1 MATSNTNKPI
11 EAIKETEKKEDLV
24 KIRIPRS
31 RENQEDVFV
40 AVNGRTWLIKR
51 GVEVE
56 VPPCVIE
63 VLRHQEEAEA
73 DAYDYMTAAEPK

>member
-1 MATSNTNKPI
+1 MATTNTNK
-11 EAIKETEKKEDLV
+11 EELV

-31 RENQEDVFV
+31 RENQDDVFV

-56 VPPCVIE
+56 VPPCVVE
-63 VLRHQEEAEA
+63 VLQHQEDALA
-73 DAYDYMTAAEPK
+73 KAYDFMEAAESN